1 MKECVIVAVFSWLLG
16 LGVGHQNVQCQIDQ
30 QTQPPYPRVIG
41 RGAPRPG
48 ETIRLY
54 LESPADPGA
63 PYLMAT
69 SLGTGPI
76 PFGRRAIPL
85 TLDAVFL
92 LSVSGALPQVFED
105 YSGFLDPKG
114 KALAAIHIP
123 DHRELVGVRL
133 HTAFVT
139 LPSTSQVALSSI
151 SPPLVFT
158 VSR

>member
-1 MKECVIVAVFSWLLG
+1 MKECVIVALLSWLIG
-16 LGVGHQNVQCQIDQ
+16 LGIGHQEVQCQVDQ

-54 LESPADPGA
+54 LESPIDGSA

-76 PFGRRAIPL
+76 PLGSRKIPL
-85 TLDAVFL
+85 TLDAVFV
-92 LSVSGALPQVFED
+92 LSASGALPQVFEN
-105 YSGFLDPKG
+105 YSGYFDLKG
-114 KALAAIHIP
+114 KALAAIHLP
-123 DHRELVGVRL
+123 NHPELVGVRL

-139 LPSTSQVALSSI
+139 MPIGARNQVRTI

-158 VSR
+158 VTR